1 MKRVLDIGCGKDK
14 HRIEGTKVIGVDVD
28 PDSDAD
34 VIHDLN
40 RIPWPFDD
48 DEFDEAICQ
57 DILEH
62 LDNIL
67 PVMQEINRISRQG
80 STVKIRTPHY
90 SSYYAYDDPTHKHRF
105 GYYTFDRFG
114 GMGFMVIEKRII
126 FPRIW
131 RVSGLS
137 AFFNRF
143 PRRWEQLF
151 AFIIRAENMYIELE
165 NIKCSD
171 SVFADYEEGRKNK

>member
-1 MKRVLDIGCGKDK
+1 MRRILDIGCGRFK
-14 HRIEGTKVIGVDVD
+14 HQIPAAEVIGVDVN

-40 RIPWPFDD
+40 SLPWPFDD
-48 DEFDEAICQ
+48 NEFDEIICQ

-62 LDNIL
+62 LSDIPL
-67 PVMQEINRISRQG
+67 IMQEISRISKQG
-80 STVKIRTPHY
+80 SAVEIRTPHY

-105 GYYTFDRFG
+105 GYYTFDRFQD
-114 GMGFMVIEKRII
+114 MGFKVIGKKII

-131 RVSGLS
+131 RISGMS

-151 AFIIRAENMYIELE
+151 AFVIRAENMYIELE
-165 NIKCSD
+165 NI
-171 SVFADYEEGRKNK
+171 N

>member
-1 MKRVLDIGCGKDK
+1 MKRLLDIGCGKGK
-14 HRIEGTKVIGVDVD
+14 RLIEEAEVIGVDMD

-34 VIHDLN
+34 IIHDLN
-40 RIPWPFDD
+40 QIPWPFDD
-48 DEFDEAICQ
+48 NEFDEVICQ

-67 PVMQEINRISRQG
+67 PTMQEINRISRHG
-80 STVKIRTPHY
+80 STIKIRTPHY
-90 SSYYAYDDPTHKHRF
+90 SSYYAYNDPTHKHRF
-105 GYYTFDRFG
+105 GYYIFDRFCH
-114 GMGFMVIEKRII
+114 MGFRVIRKEIL

-131 RVSGLS
+131 RISGLG

-165 NIKCSD
+165 NTKCSD
-171 SVFADYEEGRKNK
+171 SVFADCEEGRKNN